1 MEISKSLIGAKLNNK
16 QNTIKLGSTDLAN
29 STPAISLISLD
40 FPSGKK
46 ELINQ
51 IRYKTINEVLPTT
64 VDNTDTK
71 TEIANLAA
79 YTQPIERLTSLTTL
93 SDDRLVFVTT
103 VSTQQGNH
111 NNLLFFD
118 GKSSKSKKVSGFK
131 KCNCTVENLLAI
143 AGDKLIAVVSLAGG
157 IPPFELVE
165 IDLKNGKVTSD
176 SDLGLP
182 QLPPNI
188 RLSNLT
194 LGLDGK
200 IYATTLGMEGVTRL
214 VQLDLDNRSMV
225 TGKGKI
231 VSLSPL
237 TFDKKLL
244 QQDLFS
250 LTFSPSGEVYAL
262 ANPQYEE
269 ANSLFSVDMNA
280 GKMTLLSK
288 AEVDKITFSRKK
300 DK

>member
-1 MEISKSLIGAKLNNK
+1 MEISKSLIGARLNNK
-16 QNTIKLGSTDLAN
+16 QSTIKIDSTDLAN

-40 FPSGKK
+40 FPTGKK

-51 IRYKTINEVLPTT
+51 IRPKTINEVLPTT

-103 VSTQQGNH
+103 VSTQKGHH

-194 LGLDGK
+194 LGHDGK

-237 TFDKKLL
+237 TFDKKFL
-244 QQDLFS
+244 QQDLLS

-269 ANSLFSVDMNA
+269 ANCLFSVDMNA

-288 AEVDKITFSRKK
+288 AEVDKITFSKKK